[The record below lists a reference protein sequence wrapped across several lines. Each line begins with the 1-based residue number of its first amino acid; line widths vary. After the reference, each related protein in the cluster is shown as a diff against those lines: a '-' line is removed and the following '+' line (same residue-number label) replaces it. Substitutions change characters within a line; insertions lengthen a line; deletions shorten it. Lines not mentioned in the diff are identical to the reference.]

1 MNFRRKYK
9 HRKIINEIAE
19 KTNLDP
25 RIIHLII
32 RKFYGGLRKLLNRN
46 EEVNIQGF
54 FTLKLEKSK
63 RKIIDEKGKGINL
76 RKRKDQRYNYVKKGY
91 KKKL

>member
-1 MNFRRKYK
+1 MSFRRKYK
-9 HRKIINEIAE
+9 HRKIISEIEE
-19 KTNLDP
+19 KTGLDP

-63 RKIIDEKGKGINL
+63 KKIIDEKGKGVNL
-76 RKRKDQRYNYVKKGY
+76 RKRKDQKYDYVKKGY
-91 KKKL
+91 KKNL